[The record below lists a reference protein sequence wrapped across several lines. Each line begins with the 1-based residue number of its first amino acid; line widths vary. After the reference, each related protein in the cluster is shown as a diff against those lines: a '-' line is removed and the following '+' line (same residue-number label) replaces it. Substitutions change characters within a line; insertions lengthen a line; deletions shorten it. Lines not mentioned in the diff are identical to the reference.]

1 MKKIL
6 FVCTGNTCRSPM
18 AEGILNKLAG
28 ERNLDVFAKSAGI
41 SAAEGSPASDNS
53 VKACEEI
60 GVDISR
66 HRSTQLTNQMFYEA
80 DEVVPMTKTH
90 QIIMQDAFKNREK
103 ILPALDVPDPF
114 GGDLEEY
121 RLCRDRIKE
130 KIEELLDDSN

>member
-41 SAAEGSPASDNS
+41 SAAEGSPASVNS
-53 VKACEEI
+53 VKVCEEI

-80 DEVVPMTKTH
+80 DEVVPLTKTH

>member
-41 SAAEGSPASDNS
+41 SAAEGSPASVNS

>member
-41 SAAEGSPASDNS
+41 SAAEGSPASVNS

-60 GVDISR
+60 GVDISG

-80 DEVVPMTKTH
+80 DEVVPLTKTH

>member
-1 MKKIL
+1 
-6 FVCTGNTCRSPM
+6 M
-18 AEGILNKLAG
+18 AEGILNKLVG

-41 SAAEGSPASDNS
+41 SAAEGSPASVNS

-121 RLCRDRIKE
+121 RLCRNRIKE

>member
-41 SAAEGSPASDNS
+41 SAAEGSPASVNS

-60 GVDISR
+60 GVDISG

>member
-18 AEGILNKLAG
+18 AEGILNKLVG

-41 SAAEGSPASDNS
+41 SAAEGSPASVNS

-121 RLCRDRIKE
+121 RLCRNRIKE

>member
-41 SAAEGSPASDNS
+41 SAAEGSPASVNS
-53 VKACEEI
+53 VKACDEI
-60 GVDISR
+60 GVDISG

>member
-41 SAAEGSPASDNS
+41 SAAEGSPASVNS

-60 GVDISR
+60 GVDISG

-121 RLCRDRIKE
+121 RLCRNRIKE

>member
-41 SAAEGSPASDNS
+41 SAAEGSPASVNS

-121 RLCRDRIKE
+121 RLCRNRIKE

>member
-41 SAAEGSPASDNS
+41 SAAEGSPASVNS

-60 GVDISR
+60 GVDISG

-114 GGDLEEY
+114 GGNLEEY

>member
-41 SAAEGSPASDNS
+41 SAAEGSPASVNS

-60 GVDISR
+60 GVEISG

-80 DEVVPMTKTH
+80 DEVVPLTKTH

>member
-41 SAAEGSPASDNS
+41 SAAEGSPASVNS
-53 VKACEEI
+53 VKVCEEI

-90 QIIMQDAFKNREK
+90 QIIIQDAFKNREK

>member
-41 SAAEGSPASDNS
+41 SAAEGSPASVNS

-80 DEVVPMTKTH
+80 DEVVPLTKTH

>member
-41 SAAEGSPASDNS
+41 SAAEGSPASVNS
-53 VKACEEI
+53 VKACDEI
-60 GVDISR
+60 GVDISG

-80 DEVVPMTKTH
+80 DKVVPMTKTH

>member
-41 SAAEGSPASDNS
+41 SAAEGSPASVNS
-53 VKACEEI
+53 VKACDEI
-60 GVDISR
+60 GVDISG

-80 DEVVPMTKTH
+80 DEVVPMTKAH

>member
-41 SAAEGSPASDNS
+41 SAAEGSPASVNS

-60 GVDISR
+60 GVDISG
-66 HRSTQLTNQMFYEA
+66 HRSTPLTNQMFYEA

>member
-1 MKKIL
+1 M
-6 FVCTGNTCRSPM
+6 
-18 AEGILNKLAG
+18 
-28 ERNLDVFAKSAGI
+28 
-41 SAAEGSPASDNS
+41 
-53 VKACEEI
+53 
-60 GVDISR
+60 DISR

-80 DEVVPMTKTH
+80 DEVVPLTKTH